1 MRLFISISFLFFTS
15 TLFAQQKDSL
25 SHQAFELDPVVLTAF
40 EAGQNLLKQSAS
52 VSVLSQRELSRD
64 QDLIIANSLNRV
76 PGVLMHN
83 GTLGTNRIT
92 IRGIGARS
100 LFSTT
105 KIRAYLDDIP
115 LTTGDGETTLEDI
128 DLRMLERVEVIRG
141 PAASLYGA
149 GLAGTINLR
158 FRDFGQQPTGVGL
171 EAQLG
176 SFGLQRYQAWGN
188 WQQEQGGM
196 RLHYSDTQQEGFR
209 QNSQYQRRSLGLSGK
224 WQNGRKGQISL
235 LANYVD
241 VLGFIPS
248 SIDSAD
254 FVEDPTQAAFTWN
267 RSQGFEDYQ
276 KLLMGLS
283 YRHQLSDKLTWTSS
297 LYGGFRSNYELRPFN
312 LLQEQS
318 QNIGLRTRLEGLQET
333 ASLQLKWQIGGEAF
347 REAYQWLTTDN
358 ADGAGTL
365 GDILSNNLETRELL
379 NLFAQLD
386 IAFGERLSLTGGIN
400 FNRTIYDYQDIFA
413 PDSIDLSGNYQYPLS
428 FSPRIAFNYQ
438 LGVDWHLYGNI
449 SHGFS
454 PPSLSETLTPD
465 GQINPEILPETGW
478 NFELGQ
484 RYRAADQA
492 TYFEASLFYLPV
504 RNLLVA
510 RRTDNDQFVGIN
522 AGQADHLG
530 LEVSADQRLYQ
541 AGGNEIRLFATY
553 TFARYRFTDFVD
565 GEDDFGGNA
574 LPGIPPHHINAG
586 LDAVFG
592 NFRANLN
599 YRFVDAMPLRDNNE
613 GFSEAYSLWNLR
625 VDWEPPFG
633 ERSDWAIYGGV
644 QNLFDV
650 RYASMILINAGSFGN
665 NAPRYYYP
673 GAPRNYYFG
682 LRLFL
687 HRS

>member
-1 MRLFISISFLFFTS
+1 MRFLILFFLCVFS
-15 TLFAQQKDSL
+15 ARLIAQQNDSL
-25 SHQAFELDPVVLTAF
+25 PSQSFELDPIVLTAF
-40 EAGQNLLKQSAS
+40 EAGQNLLQQSGS
-52 VSVLSQRELSRD
+52 VTVLGQRELNRD

-128 DLRMLERVEVIRG
+128 DLRMLQRVEVIRG
-141 PAASLYGA
+141 PASSLYGA

-158 FRDFGQQPTGVGL
+158 FRDFARQQTGVGL
-171 EAQLG
+171 EAQIG

-188 WQQEQGGM
+188 WQQEEGGM
-196 RLHYSDTQQEGFR
+196 RLHFSDTQQEGFR

-224 WQNGRKGQISL
+224 WQNGEKGQISL

-254 FVEDPTQAAFTWN
+254 FVEDHTQAAFTWN

-283 YRHQLSDKLTWTSS
+283 YRHQFSEKLAWTSS
-297 LYGGFRSNYELRPFN
+297 VYGGFRSNYELRPFN

-318 QNIGLRTRLEGLQET
+318 QNTGVRTRLEGQQET
-333 ASLQLKWQIGGEAF
+333 AALKLKWQVGGEAF

-365 GDILSNNLETRELL
+365 GDILSNNLETRQLL

-386 IAFGERLSLTGGIN
+386 IAFGERLSITGGLN
-400 FNRTIYDYQDIFA
+400 FNRTEYDYQDVFA
-413 PDSIDLSGNYQYPLS
+413 PDSIDLSGAYQYPLT
-428 FSPRIAFNYQ
+428 FSPRLAFNYQ
-438 LGVDWHLYGNI
+438 LQPNWHLYGNI

-484 RYRAADQA
+484 RYRSADQRTYIEA
-492 TYFEASLFYLPV
+492 TIFYLAV
-504 RNLLVA
+504 RDLLVA

-530 LEVSADQRLYQ
+530 FEFSADQRLYQ
-541 AGGNEIRLFATY
+541 SGQSEIRLFANY
-553 TFARYRFTDFVD
+553 TLARYQFSDFVD

-574 LPGIPPHHINAG
+574 LPGVPPHHINAG
-586 LDAVFG
+586 VDAVFG
-592 NFRANLN
+592 HFRANLN
-599 YRFVDAMPLRDNNE
+599 YRFVDAMPLRDDNE
-613 GFSEAYSLWNLR
+613 DFSDAYSLWNLR
-625 VDWEPPFG
+625 LDWEPPFG
-633 ERSDWAIYGGV
+633 ERSDWAIFGGV

-673 GAPRNYYFG
+673 GAPRNYYLG

-687 HRS
+687 HAS